1 MTFLIPTDKNM
12 EAKKIW
18 FDKEYIYLE
27 TTDNKLGKMPLAW
40 FPRLLNATEE
50 DLHKFELWADNSWIH
65 WEAIGEDLSVEVF
78 FTFNK
83 EQVGIQP

>member
-1 MTFLIPTDKNM
+1 
-12 EAKKIW
+12 
-18 FDKEYIYLE
+18 
-27 TTDNKLGKMPLAW
+27 MPLAL
-40 FPRLLNATEE
+40 FPRLFNATEE